1 MFRLPRFSVTRRCP
15 SLLLRRPQQ
24 FLFCSSVLREEPDN
38 FTVQT
43 WLENANRFSQFKDSE
58 SFHKL
63 LQDTLDHARSGNN
76 EAQLALAFFYS
87 GSPETFKE
95 AKYWY
100 EEAAKQ
106 SNPVALYALGV
117 IFITGKTDGILNPYS
132 RSDRIEKEKVSNLYY
147 IDVDNLEEFLGPA
160 VKLPEHNSEN
170 TEQFDYVNW
179 LREEKLKNEKRK
191 KSEKK
196 KKRKTEN
203 PTRLV

>member
-15 SLLLRRPQQ
+15 SLLLRRPQRVKFPIPFNPTSLE

-132 RSDRIEKEKVSNLYY
+132 RSDRIEKEKVRVLS
-147 IDVDNLEEFLGPA
+147 IVI
-160 VKLPEHNSEN
+160 SELDH
-170 TEQFDYVNW
+170 FF
-179 LREEKLKNEKRK
+179 RG
-191 KSEKK
+191 KK
-196 KKRKTEN
+196 KHSQG
-203 PTRLV
+203 